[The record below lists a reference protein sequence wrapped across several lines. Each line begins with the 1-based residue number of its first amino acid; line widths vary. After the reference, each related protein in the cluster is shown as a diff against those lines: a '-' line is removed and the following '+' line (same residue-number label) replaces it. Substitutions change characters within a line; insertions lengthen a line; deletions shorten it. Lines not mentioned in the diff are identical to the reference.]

1 LDLPTKAEEQQLL
14 PTREITNPTL
24 NEICEASLNAG
35 ALGEKLLGAGGVDF
49 RLFFVPPGNPANVI
63 EEVVMHPFAFSTTG
77 GPVGVDEPEELDD
90 EALATELMTYAQNSE
105 SKHASGI
112 LK

>member
-1 LDLPTKAEEQQLL
+1 
-14 PTREITNPTL
+14 
-24 NEICEASLNAG
+24 
-35 ALGEKLLGAGGVDF
+35 
-49 RLFFVPPGNPANVI
+49 VI
-63 EEVVMHPFAFSTTG
+63 EEVVMHPFAFSTTC
-77 GPVGVDEPEELDD
+77 GPVGVDEPEKLDD